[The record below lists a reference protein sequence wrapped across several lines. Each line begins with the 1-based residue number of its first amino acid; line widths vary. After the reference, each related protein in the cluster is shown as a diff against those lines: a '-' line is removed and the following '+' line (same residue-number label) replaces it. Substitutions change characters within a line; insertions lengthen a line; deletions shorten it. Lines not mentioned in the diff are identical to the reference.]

1 MKYIIGK
8 IKDEL
13 LADIGKIA
21 NTVNELG
28 KVQSEEELAKIMGCG
43 SYGCPSYYGLLD
55 TGCKNHTEA
64 MCKRCWLRALKE
76 LYKTDKA

>member
-21 NTVNELG
+21 NTVDELSRADSNER
-28 KVQSEEELAKIMGCG
+28 LAEIMSGG
-43 SYGCPSYYGLLD
+43 EYGCPSYYGLHD
-55 TGCKNHTEA
+55 TGCKNHTSA
-64 MCKRCWLRALKE
+64 MCQRCWLKALK
-76 LYKTDKA
+76 KAQCSE